1 MGTLAVVKSE
11 RVEVGEKACRGGSA
25 RASGEE
31 VDDEGRRTHLALLNR
46 VRRLARC
53 VSGCCCWRLCAADA
67 EELEAC
73 DL

>member
-1 MGTLAVVKSE
+1 MGTLAVAAKSE
-11 RVEVGEKACRGGSA
+11 RVELAEKACRGGSA

-31 VDDEGRRTHLALLNR
+31 VDEEGRRTHLALLNR

-53 VSGCCCWRLCAADA
+53 VCWRLSAADA